1 MPGGPLLEIMP
12 PTLLPP
18 NGREECECV
27 TSARAKK
34 RSAAALNG
42 LIFVGRFYDHDTSHL
57 FSGLLAKLPLRQ
69 LLDELYE
76 AGLGGLER
84 SSALRW

>member
-1 MPGGPLLEIMP
+1 ML
-12 PTLLPP
+12 
-18 NGREECECV
+18 
-27 TSARAKK
+27 
-34 RSAAALNG
+34 
-42 LIFVGRFYDHDTSHL
+42 VGRFYGHEAPHF

-84 SSALRW
+84 S

>member
-1 MPGGPLLEIMP
+1 VQGLKSYRGKKGVI
-12 PTLLPP
+12 LLPALL
-18 NGREECECV
+18 V
-27 TSARAKK
+27 
-34 RSAAALNG
+34 AAALNG
-42 LIFVGRFYDHDTSHL
+42 LMLVGRFYGHEAPHF

-84 SSALRW
+84 SSTLRW